1 MLDAARKIIVF
12 AAEVALDNVS
22 SPANR
27 VPSDPHVSGN
37 NWILLTTISGS
48 RLVTINSR

>member
-1 MLDAARKIIVF
+1 MASSKIIVS
-12 AAEVALDNVS
+12 AAEAALDNVS

-37 NWILLTTISGS
+37 NWILLTMISGFIRS
-48 RLVTINSR
+48 VAINSH